1 MIIYDRKFFFLFY
14 IEKSV
19 ILIVMLCIEIGFV
32 LEFIVII
39 IIFMDIKL
47 LVLFVL

>member
-1 MIIYDRKFFFLFY
+1 MIENFFFLFY

>member
-1 MIIYDRKFFFLFY
+1 MVIYDRKFFFFFY